1 MRRSAG
7 FKLRIKRLLWPF
19 PGLITLLFQ
28 KLTGI
33 FASRP
38 VAAPDPVPDLLAELP
53 HPGNRG
59 LFASFKP
66 FYEPEIEFGSYNV
79 HPDLGERLYELEPR
93 EKVIRANVYGFPVV
107 ANPHGLVF
115 AWAKGSARIF
125 MKLGQQYHEAARID
139 RGRINTEYGKD
150 WMEFPAWWGP
160 LTPSPDLERSELE
173 KKRSE
178 YAERLRHWMQAAYEY
193 SLKMHE

>member
-1 MRRSAG
+1 MRRSAE

-19 PGLITLLFQ
+19 PGLITLLFR
-28 KLTGI
+28 KVTRI

-38 VAAPDPVPDLLAELP
+38 AVAPVPDRLAELP
-53 HPGNRG
+53 HPGNRE

-79 HPDLGERLYELEPR
+79 HPDLGERLYELGPR
-93 EKVIRANVYGFPVV
+93 EKVICANAYGFPVI
-107 ANPHGLVF
+107 ANPHSLVF
-115 AWAKGSARIF
+115 AWAKGSDRIF
-125 MKLGQQYHEAARID
+125 IRLNQQYHEAARID

-160 LTPSPDLERSELE
+160 LGPSPDLERSELE

-178 YAERLRHWMQAAYEY
+178 YTGRLRHWMQAAYEV
-193 SLKMHE
+193 SLKTRD

>member
-19 PGLITLLFQ
+19 PGLITLLYQ
-28 KLTGI
+28 KLTRI
-33 FASRP
+33 FAPRP
-38 VAAPDPVPDLLAELP
+38 ADAPAPDFLAELP
-53 HPGNRG
+53 HPGNRE

-66 FYEPEIEFGSYNV
+66 FYSPERQFGSYNV
-79 HPDLGERLYELEPR
+79 HPDLGERLYELEPH
-93 EKVIRANVYGFPVV
+93 EKVIRANAYGFPVI
-107 ANPHGLVF
+107 ANPNGLVF
-115 AWAKGSARIF
+115 AWAKGYYRVF
-125 MKLGQQYHEAARID
+125 MKLSGQYHQAAHID

-150 WMEFPAWWGP
+150 WMEFPAWWSP

-178 YAERLRHWMQAAYEY
+178 YTERLRHWMQAAYED
-193 SLKMHE
+193 SLKMPG